1 MKQRSKLRD
10 KSIFFVCVEEDDW
23 FNMMQADGSGN
34 KSTSLP
40 AWVILYLYIILI
52 IIPFICF
59 SCLIN

>member
-40 AWVILYLYIILI
+40 AWVIYTCIL
-52 IIPFICF
+52 F
-59 SCLIN
+59 L